1 MLKYK
6 FGITVVW
13 YFCINLAQIKPEIR
27 MLKKWVFFI
36 VIVFATLHAN
46 AQVTDHRD
54 DYLKEKD
61 TILGIA
67 IELEEVII
75 DKNQLKISDEAR
87 KRFLILQ
94 RRVYKVYPYAKLASE
109 RLVQLNKGM
118 SGLKTNREKKKYF
131 KITEDYLTNEFEAQL
146 KKLSKKDGQIL
157 VKLIH
162 RQTGTTTFT
171 LIKTLKSGWKAF
183 WSNNTARLFDINL
196 KTEYDPMIVYE
207 DYLIET
213 ILHRAFLSQR
223 LIPQTTPKPTNFE
236 NMSDFWSEKIAKQKE
251 LETINKK

>member
-1 MLKYK
+1 
-6 FGITVVW
+6 
-13 YFCINLAQIKPEIR
+13 
-27 MLKKWVFFI
+27 MLKKYVFFI
-36 VIVFATLHAN
+36 VMLFLAVHAT
-46 AQVTDHRD
+46 AQIDHRD

-67 IELEEVII
+67 IELEEVVI
-75 DKNQLKISDEAR
+75 DKNQLKISEDAR

-118 SGLKTNREKKKYF
+118 AGLKTNKERKKYF
-131 KITEDYLTNEFEAQL
+131 KITEDYLNNEFEGQL
-146 KKLSKKDGQIL
+146 KKLSRKDGQIL

-196 KTEYDPMIVYE
+196 KTEYAPMDVYE

-213 ILHRAFLSQR
+213 IIDRAFKSRR
-223 LIPQTTPKPTNFE
+223 LIPQAAVNPIDVDD
-236 NMSDFWSEKIAKQKE
+236 MADFWSDKIAKQNAEILK
-251 LETINKK
+251 NKN

>member
-1 MLKYK
+1 MLRKYA
-6 FGITVVW
+6 FLIV
-13 YFCINLAQIKPEIR
+13 L
-27 MLKKWVFFI
+27 FI
-36 VIVFATLHAN
+36 AALQAK

-75 DKNQLKISDEAR
+75 DKNQIKNSEDAR

-118 SGLKTNREKKKYF
+118 AGLKTSKERKKYF
-131 KITEDYLTNEFEAQL
+131 KITEDYLNNEFEGQL
-146 KKLSKKDGQIL
+146 KKLSRKDGQIL

-162 RQTGTTTFT
+162 RQTGSTTFT
-171 LIKTLKSGWKAF
+171 LIKTLKSSWKAF
-183 WSNNTARLFDINL
+183 WSNNTARVFDINL
-196 KTEYDPMIVYE
+196 KTEYDPMEVYE

-213 ILHRAFLSQR
+213 IIDRAFKSRR
-223 LIPQTTPKPTNFE
+223 LVPQAATNPIDVE
-236 NMSDFWSEKIAKQKE
+236 EMADVWTEKIAKQNAAIIKG
-251 LETINKK
+251 K

>member
-13 YFCINLAQIKPEIR
+13 YFCINLAQTKTEIS
-27 MLKKWVFFI
+27 MLRKYVLFI
-36 VIVFATLHAN
+36 GILLVTFTSK
-46 AQVTDHRD
+46 AQVIDHRD

-61 TILGIA
+61 TVLGVA

-75 DKNQLKISDEAR
+75 DKNQIKISEDAR

-94 RRVYKVYPYAKLASE
+94 RRVYKVYPFAKTASE
-109 RLVQLNKGM
+109 RLVLLNKGM
-118 SGLKTNREKKKYF
+118 EGLKTNREKKKYF
-131 KITEDYLTNEFEAQL
+131 KITEDYLTNEFESQL
-146 KKLSKKDGQIL
+146 KKLSRKDGQIL

-183 WSNNTARLFDINL
+183 WSNSTARVFDINL
-196 KTEYDPMIVYE
+196 KTEYDPMTVYE

-213 ILHRAFLSQR
+213 IIDRAFKSRR
-223 LIPQTTPKPTNFE
+223 LVPQAAAKPIDVE
-236 NMSDFWSEKIAKQKE
+236 EMSDLWIEKIMKQKKKV
-251 LETINKK
+251 LEDK

>member
-1 MLKYK
+1 MFFLLIGLAPFLAK
-6 FGITVVW
+6 
-13 YFCINLAQIKPEIR
+13 AQI
-27 MLKKWVFFI
+27 
-36 VIVFATLHAN
+36 
-46 AQVTDHRD
+46 DHRD

-61 TILGIA
+61 TVLGVA

-75 DKNQLKISDEAR
+75 NKNQIKIDEEAR

-118 SGLKTNREKKKYF
+118 QGLKTNRERKKYF
-131 KITEDYLTNEFEAQL
+131 KITEDYLNNEFEGQL
-146 KKLSKKDGQIL
+146 KKLSRKDGQIL

-162 RQTGTTTFT
+162 RQTGSTTFM

-183 WSNNTARLFDINL
+183 WSNSTARVFDINL
-196 KTEYDPMIVYE
+196 KTEYDPMEVYE

-213 ILHRAFLSQR
+213 IIDRAFTSHR
-223 LIPQTTPKPTNFE
+223 LVPQAAAKPIDVEEMADLWT
-236 NMSDFWSEKIAKQKE
+236 EKIAKQHAEDLK
-251 LETINKK
+251 NKK

>member
-1 MLKYK
+1 MIFKKHILLFVLCLMG
-6 FGITVVW
+6 FGV
-13 YFCINLAQIKPEIR
+13 NAQI
-27 MLKKWVFFI
+27 
-36 VIVFATLHAN
+36 
-46 AQVTDHRD
+46 DHRD

-61 TILGIA
+61 TVLGIA
-67 IELEEVII
+67 IELEEVVI
-75 DKNQLKISDEAR
+75 DKNQIKISDDAR

-118 SGLKTNREKKKYF
+118 EGLKTNRERKKYF
-131 KITEDYLTNEFEAQL
+131 KITEDYLNNEFEAKL
-146 KKLSKKDGQIL
+146 KKLSRKDGQIL

-196 KTEYDPMIVYE
+196 KTEYDPMDVYE

-213 ILHRAFLSQR
+213 ILERGFKSKR
-223 LIPQTTPKPTNFE
+223 LVPQKVVNPIDFE
-236 NMSDFWSEKIAKQKE
+236 EMSDFWSEKIAKQNAEKM
-251 LETINKK
+251 N